1 MLKIFDLSK
10 FKIVIYHRLVILFLA
25 IFLSSLAQAQTKSP
39 FQKGVK
45 RILFLGNSITY
56 SGEYI
61 TDIEAYFIT
70 HYPNQR
76 YEFIN
81 AGLPSETVSGLSEP
95 GHAGGAFPRPD
106 LHERLGRVLSQI
118 KPDLVFA
125 CYGMNDGVYLPLDAA
140 RFGAFQTGIK
150 WLHTELEKSGVKR
163 IIHLTP
169 PVHDDTALGT
179 KGYNLVLDK
188 YSEWLLS
195 QRDSLKW
202 EVADIHT
209 PMTRYL
215 ETKRQTQANFKLAN
229 DGVHPS
235 ELGHWLMARATLEY
249 LGEKVGESPDV
260 LSTMTSQPR
269 AKEIFGLVA
278 QRQAIMKDAWL
289 AATGH
294 KRPGMS
300 PGLPLAEAQ
309 QRYVQLEKRLESTLK
324 GTVGIRVRVACIGN
338 SITQGAGLAS
348 PQIESYPAQLQ
359 NLLGLD
365 YEVLNF
371 GVSSKTVMQTD
382 NSYRATPQYQEA
394 LASNPDI
401 VIIKL
406 GTNDSRSPYKLKIE
420 RDFVTDYK
428 KLVQTFRELP
438 SKPRI
443 ILALPAASYLIDTAR
458 QTDAVISGKITSG
471 IRQVAFDEKLELVDL
486 HSITLE
492 KPALF
497 PDQLHPNAAGASLLA
512 KRLAAYLKSKTVPD
526 FDIFKKLKQPYTV
539 ESYYGYDCAKFKL
552 AGREAFIVKPRVV
565 AKGQPWVWRAR
576 FFGHEAQTDIALLD
590 RGFHV
595 VYIDAVELFG
605 NQEAVN
611 IWNSFYTLL
620 RKGGLAKKAVL
631 EAMSRGG
638 VYAYNWAAQNPKK
651 VAAVYADAPVLDMRS
666 WPGGQ
671 GKGSGSANDWKNFKA
686 AYGYATEEETKSF
699 KNNPLD
705 KVAKIV
711 KGKYPMLHVVG
722 DADDVVPVAENTTL
736 FEQQVKALGGDITVI
751 HKPGVGHH
759 PHSLANPQPI
769 VDFILKAVYGKT
781 DL

>member
-1 MLKIFDLSK
+1 MLKIFDRTQINII
-10 FKIVIYHRLVILFLA
+10 FYHRLVILFLTV
-25 IFLSSLAQAQTKSP
+25 FVTSFAQAQTQSP
-39 FQKGVK
+39 FHKEIK

-56 SGEYI
+56 SGKYI

-95 GHAGGAFPRPD
+95 GHAGGGFPRPD
-106 LHERLGRVLSQI
+106 LHERLGRVINQI

-125 CYGMNDGVYLPLDAA
+125 CYGMNDGIYLPLDAA
-140 RFGAFQTGIK
+140 RFGAFQRGIK
-150 WLHTELEKSGVKR
+150 LLHTELEKSGVKR

-169 PVHDDTALGT
+169 PVHDDKTLGT

-209 PMTRYL
+209 PMTRFL
-215 ETKRQTQANFKLAN
+215 ETKRQIQAEFRLAN
-229 DGVHPS
+229 DGVHPN
-235 ELGHWLMARATLEY
+235 EFGHWLMARATLEY
-249 LGEKVGESPDV
+249 LGEKVGEAPDV
-260 LSTMTSQPR
+260 LSTMAAQPR
-269 AKEIFGLVA
+269 GKEIFGLVA

-289 AATGH
+289 SATGH

-309 QRYVQLEKRLESTLK
+309 QRYEQLEKRLQSTLK
-324 GTVGIRVRVACIGN
+324 GTAAVRVRVACIGN
-338 SITQGAGLAS
+338 SITQGARLTS

-365 YEVLNF
+365 YEILNF

-382 NSYRATPQYQEA
+382 NSYRDTPQYREA

-406 GTNDSRSPYKLKIE
+406 GTNDSRSPYKSRIE
-420 RDFVTDYK
+420 QDFVTEYK
-428 KLVQTFRELP
+428 KLVHSFRELP
-438 SKPRI
+438 SRPRI
-443 ILALPAASYLIDTAR
+443 ILTLPVASYVSDTSR
-458 QTDAVISGKITSG
+458 QTDVVISRKIIPR
-471 IRQVAFDEKLELVDL
+471 IRQIAFEEKLELIDL
-486 HSITLE
+486 HSLTVE
-492 KPALF
+492 MPALF
-497 PDQLHPNAAGASLLA
+497 PDQLHPNATGASLLA
-512 KRLAAYLKSKTVPD
+512 KRFAVYLKNETVPG
-526 FDIFKKLKQPYTV
+526 FDIFKKLSMPYKV
-539 ESYYGYDCAKFKL
+539 SSYNGYDCADFKL
-552 AGREAFIVKPRVV
+552 SGRDAKIVKPRVV

-611 IWNSFYTLL
+611 IWNSFYSLL
-620 RKGGLAKKAVL
+620 RKSGLAKKAVL

-666 WPGGQ
+666 WPGGKGQ
-671 GKGSGSANDWKNFKA
+671 GSGSTKDWEKFKT
-686 AYGYATEEETKSF
+686 AYGYATEEEIKSF

-722 DADDVVPVAENTTL
+722 DADDVVPIAENTTL
-736 FEQQVKALGGDITVI
+736 FEQKVKALGGDITVI